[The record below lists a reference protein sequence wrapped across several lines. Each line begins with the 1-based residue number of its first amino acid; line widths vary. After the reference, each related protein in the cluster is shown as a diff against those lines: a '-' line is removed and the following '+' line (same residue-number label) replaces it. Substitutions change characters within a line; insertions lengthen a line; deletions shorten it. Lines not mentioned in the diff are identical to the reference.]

1 MKKNMEWE
9 HSMET
14 IEECEFFNIPDVNN
28 CVPLEGDDEAT
39 TAEHYSA
46 SQAHTVPILPV
57 SCVHCF
63 QSGFAEL

>member
-1 MKKNMEWE
+1 MGIQHGNYCGMG
-9 HSMET
+9 
-14 IEECEFFNIPDVNN
+14 IFNIPDVNDY
-28 CVPLEGDDEAT
+28 VPHEGDDEAA